1 VRSSKSSSTASTTSG
16 LDAADAIVIELAT
29 ILVHVVV
36 YLAADEIVGAA
47 ASATVESM
55 NSPAERGCRTA
66 SLTGDRTDGSAPVD
80 IAGSVHF
87 VREGDS
93 LAYQP
98 RGRNVH
104 ARSKGAMD
112 RRLFLSLVA
121 GCGTWPSIAPVRPS
135 RCVGCG

>member
-1 VRSSKSSSTASTTSG
+1 MRSSKSSSTASTTSG

-66 SLTGDRTDGSAPVD
+66 SLTGDRTDGSAPS
-80 IAGSVHF
+80 IS
-87 VREGDS
+87 
-93 LAYQP
+93 P
-98 RGRNVH
+98 
-104 ARSKGAMD
+104 ARSISFA
-112 RRLFLSLVA
+112 RAIPLL
-121 GCGTWPSIAPVRPS
+121 TS
-135 RCVGCG
+135 RADATYTRDLKEQWTDVCFYRW